1 MNILDIIDVDLKN
14 KSKTHFAIFN
24 GKQIKYLIDVNDKN
38 YYNNLIKNQSSY
50 SINHSIFKYLIK
62 VLPNSLSILLPR
74 VKGCNLKINT
84 ALRSCLHNNI
94 KDKVIGYN
102 YIIGTEGKH
111 QKIVVQAVCEDK
123 NIYVKIGNNN
133 TKELIINESRV
144 YKVLNNLDLCFIT
157 PKLLFEY
164 SKNGININALTEVK
178 GSEVTTQFNKDILRL
193 YQEIANI
200 KYDLNQN
207 NENIELEFSHGDF
220 APWNIKKYNDEFIV
234 YDWEYAKMRFKG
246 YDVIHYIFQV
256 EYLLNKLTIEEALDK
271 AITNAKKYVTYLQT
285 LDNSY
290 IKNLYLDER
299 KITYLE

>member
-1 MNILDIIDVDLKN
+1 MNILDFIDVELKS

-50 SINHSIFKYLIK
+50 SINHRIFKYLIK
-62 VLPNSLSILLPR
+62 LLPNILSILPSK
-74 VKGCNLKINT
+74 VKGCNVKINKD
-84 ALRSCLHNNI
+84 LKSCLNNNI
-94 KDKVIGYN
+94 NDKVIGYN

-123 NIYVKIGNNN
+123 NIYIKMGNNN
-133 TKELIINESRV
+133 TKELIINESKV
-144 YKVLNNLDLCFIT
+144 YKILNNLDLCFIT
-157 PKLLFEY
+157 PTLLFEH
-164 SKNGININALTEVK
+164 SENGININALSEVK
-178 GSEVTTQFNKDILRL
+178 GNEVTTQFNEDILRL
-193 YQEIANI
+193 YKEISNI
-200 KYDLNQN
+200 KYDLNQK
-207 NENIELEFSHGDF
+207 NEIIELEFSHGDF
-220 APWNIKKYNDEFIV
+220 APWNIKKYNDKFIV

-256 EYLLNKLTIEEALDK
+256 QYLLNKLPMEEALDK
-271 AITNAKKYVTYLQT
+271 AITNAKKYVTYLER